1 MDNGVEGRLALK
13 ARLPRTWPAFFE
25 RHGNFTAAQLAAI
38 PALLDGHNV
47 VISAPTAS
55 GKTEAA
61 MAPLVECHC
70 RHANPRLAILYV
82 VPTRA
87 LVADVAARL
96 GHALEQLTISLAV
109 KTRDLNTFRP
119 ARPPA
124 VLITTPESAD
134 ALLASR
140 PETFANLRAAVID
153 ELHLLDGTPRGD
165 QMRVILNR
173 IRRIRN
179 YACRQGD
186 APDAEV
192 QYAALSAT
200 LSAPASAAARYFPD
214 AHVVHVPGERTL
226 EAEQLPL
233 SADGTTQLIAYL
245 HTFRARGWQKALVFC
260 NSRAEVE
267 AYAAA
272 IRPSSPFGSAVFV
285 HYSNIDAARR
295 REIEQEFAGAS
306 TAVLF
311 ASSTLELGIDIG
323 NVDVVILL
331 GPPGNRQSFVQR
343 IGRGNRRRNVTRVAC
358 FYRTPLECLLF
369 AALLEPADLNGPAS
383 TDSGTTP
390 PAGYGEPTDAA
401 PGAPSQAGEGM
412 RADAPFRPSVAVQQ
426 LFSLIK
432 GSPVAAVRLAELRS
446 LFDGM
451 LSADDLE
458 AILTHLQRWDYLS
471 MWRPG
476 EWRASTRLNELFD
489 QQTRAHC
496 PLSIYSN
503 IQGETGREVE
513 VRDRDTHQTVARVAA
528 WWLEQPVLTLQGRP
542 VSVEWYDGEAMWVTG
557 APYDLPNRLEYRSER
572 QLLAYDLARLLPQ
585 QLGLAA
591 GTAPFIAERRPPD
604 EPEGIRPGWW
614 LFHWLGDLYGR
625 ALLGLLRYRQPAT
638 ETERPGLCLLLSDE
652 PRALPSWTREQVM
665 QYLED
670 NFRRFEPMLA
680 LGPFH
685 SLLPVHLRCRAV
697 IEQFDVPRFR
707 EAVNALRPRVAPD
720 SLAED
725 LVDLLPDLP

>member
-1 MDNGVEGRLALK
+1 MGEGIEDRLALK

-25 RHGNFTAAQLAAI
+25 RHGRFTTAQRAAI

-61 MAPLVECHC
+61 MAPLVERHC
-70 RHANPRLAILYV
+70 RHAHPRLAILYV

-96 GHALEQLTISLAV
+96 GHALEQLRISLAV

-173 IRRIRN
+173 IRRIRD

-192 QYAALSAT
+192 QYVALSAT
-200 LSAPASAAARYFPD
+200 LPNPTAVAARYFPD
-214 AHVVHVPGERTL
+214 ARVIHVPGERAL
-226 EAEQLPL
+226 EAEQLAL
-233 SADGTTQLIAYL
+233 SADGTAQLITYL

-272 IRPSSPFGSAVFV
+272 IRPRSPFGSAVYV

-323 NVDVVILL
+323 NVDVVILV

-358 FYRTPLECLLF
+358 FYRTPLERLLF
-369 AALLEPADLNGPAS
+369 AALLGPAGPNGPA
-383 TDSGTTP
+383 GATP
-390 PAGYGEPTDAA
+390 PADDGDPAGAALGTPARAEDEGSRGEAA
-401 PGAPSQAGEGM
+401 
-412 RADAPFRPSVAVQQ
+412 FRPSVAVQQ
-426 LFSLIK
+426 IFSLIK
-432 GSPVAAVRLAELRS
+432 GSPAAAVRLAELRS
-446 LFDGM
+446 LFEGM

-458 AILTHLQRWDYLS
+458 AILSHLQRWDYLTT
-471 MWRPG
+471 WRPG
-476 EWRASTRLNELFD
+476 EWRAGTRLNELFD

-503 IQGETGREVE
+503 IQGETAREVE

-557 APYDLPNRLEYRSER
+557 APHDLPNRLEYRSER
-572 QLLAYDLARLLPQ
+572 QLLSYELVRLLPE
-585 QLGLAA
+585 QLGLPA
-591 GTAPFIAERRPPD
+591 GTAPYILERRPLD
-604 EPEGIRPGWW
+604 EPEDVWPGWW

-638 ETERPGLCLLLSDE
+638 ETDLPGLCLLLSDE
-652 PRALPSWTREQVM
+652 PRALPSWTREQVT

-670 NFRRFEPMLA
+670 NYRRIEPLLT

-685 SLLPVHLRCRAV
+685 GLLPVHLRCRAV
-697 IEQFDVPRFR
+697 IEQFDVPRFL
-707 EAVNALRPRVAPD
+707 EAVNALRPRVTPE
-720 SLAED
+720 SLADD
-725 LVDLLPDLP
+725 LVGLLPGRP

>member
-1 MDNGVEGRLALK
+1 MEVRLALK

-25 RHGNFTAAQLAAI
+25 RHGNFTAAQLAAM

-61 MAPLVECHC
+61 MAPLVERHCCHGG
-70 RHANPRLAILYV
+70 RGLAILYV

-96 GHALEQLTISLAV
+96 GHALEQLGVSLAV

-119 ARPPA
+119 SRPPA

-140 PETFANLRAAVID
+140 PETFANLRAAVVD

-173 IRRIRN
+173 IRRIRD
-179 YACRQGD
+179 YARRQGD

-200 LSAPASAAARYFPD
+200 LPAPAAAAARYFP
-214 AHVVHVPGERTL
+214 AARLIQIPGERAL
-226 EAEQLPL
+226 ESEQMPL
-233 SADGTTQLIAYL
+233 AADGTDQLIAYL
-245 HTFRARGWQKALVFC
+245 LTFRARGWQKALVFC

-272 IRPSSPFGSAVFV
+272 IRPRSPFGSAVFV
-285 HYSNIDAARR
+285 HYSNIDAGRR
-295 REIEQEFAGAS
+295 REIEQEFAGVS

-311 ASSTLELGIDIG
+311 ATSTLELGIDIG
-323 NVDVVILL
+323 NVDVVILV
-331 GPPGNRQSFVQR
+331 GPPGNRQSFIQR
-343 IGRGNRRRNVTRVAC
+343 IGRGNRRRDVTRVAC
-358 FYRTPLECLLF
+358 FYRTPLERLLF
-369 AALLEPADLNGPAS
+369 SALLGPAGHNS
-383 TDSGTTP
+383 PMGT
-390 PAGYGEPTDAA
+390 A
-401 PGAPSQAGEGM
+401 PGAPSPADDDSPAGAASSTSSRDDDSGRGE
-412 RADAPFRPSVAVQQ
+412 APFRLSVAVQQ
-426 LFSLIK
+426 IFSLIK
-432 GSPVAAVRLAELRS
+432 GSPVAAVRLAELCD
-446 LFDGM
+446 LFEGM
-451 LSADDLE
+451 VSPADLE
-458 AILTHLQRWDYLS
+458 SILNHLQRWDYLS
-471 MWRPG
+471 AWRPG
-476 EWRASTRLNELFD
+476 EWRAGTRLNELFD

-528 WWLEQPVLTLQGRP
+528 WWLDQPLLTLQGRP
-542 VSVEWYDGEAMWVTG
+542 VSVAWYDGEAMWVTR
-557 APYDLPNRLEYRSER
+557 APHDLPRRLEYRSER
-572 QLLAYDLARLLPQ
+572 QLLSHDLARLLPE
-585 QLGLAA
+585 QLGLPP
-591 GTAPFIAERRPPD
+591 GTAPIIPEQRRPD
-604 EPEGIRPGWW
+604 EPEAGWPGWW

-625 ALLGLLRYRQPAT
+625 ALLGLLRYRLPAT
-638 ETERPGLCLLLSDE
+638 ETEQPGLCLLLPEE
-652 PRALPSWTREQVM
+652 PPALPSWTAEQVT

-670 NFRRFEPMLA
+670 NYRRFEPLLT

-685 SLLPVHLRCRAV
+685 GLLPVHLRCRAV
-697 IEQFDVPRFR
+697 IEQFDVPRFLQ
-707 EAVNALRPRVAPD
+707 AVHALRPRVTPD
-720 SLAED
+720 SLADD
-725 LVDLLPDLP
+725 LVCLLPDL